1 MKIMSKKGVVR
12 RDLFAAGGAGAAAL
26 VLGSLL
32 GQTGAALAEGNFGPK
47 KKLVWVPQAAGDWN
61 IPIRAGQ
68 RDFCAMVGWDYQF
81 LGNPVYSVENHAE
94 QVNNAIA
101 AKADIIVTELENAGM
116 TPTFKQAMSKGIVM
130 IIIDQGVPKEADAL
144 GLGIIGEDPLNSG
157 YNNGWQGA
165 SFAQQLTGKTEGI
178 VLFGNG
184 NPGAD
189 LIDKRQ
195 KGSEQAIKE
204 YNAAKGTKYEFV
216 AFPDSSFDD
225 ESQSIQKYGAQIDDA
240 GDKLVSVITGGNI
253 VPGVKALQERGFK
266 PGQVSAGSTDL
277 PPAQQQLM
285 EQGWVQ
291 WGTDQQQYT
300 MGLYSA
306 VSAFMVLDGYRYPTI
321 RTGEGPLL
329 KADLERIKK
338 RTAIW
343 QAKAKAYGDIT

>member
-1 MKIMSKKGVVR
+1 MTSENALVR
-12 RDLFAAGGAGAAAL
+12 RDLLTTGGAGAAAL
-26 VLGSLL
+26 VLAGLVGGHPSP
-32 GQTGAALAEGNFGPK
+32 ALAAGNFGPR
-47 KKLVWVPQAAGDWN
+47 KKLVFVPQAAGDWN

-101 AKADIIVTELENAGM
+101 AKADVIITELENAGM
-116 TPTFKQAMSKGIVM
+116 TPTFKQAMSRGIVM
-130 IIIDQGVPKEADAL
+130 VVIDQGVVKECDSL
-144 GLGIIGEDPLNSG
+144 GLGIIGEDPLVSG

-165 SFAQQLTGKTEGI
+165 SFAQKLTGKKEG
-178 VLFGNG
+178 VLIFGNG

-189 LIDKRQ
+189 LIDNRQ
-195 KGSEQAIKE
+195 KGSEQGILA
-204 YNAAKGTKYEFV
+204 YNKANGTKFTFT

-225 ESQSIQKYGAQIDDA
+225 ENQSIQKYGAQIDEA
-240 GDKLVSVITGGNI
+240 GDALVGVITGGNI

-285 EQGWVQ
+285 DQGWVQ
-291 WGTDQQQYT
+291 WGTDQQQYM
-300 MGLYSA
+300 MGIYSA
-306 VSAFMVLDGYRYPTI
+306 QSAFLVLDGYRYPTI

-329 KADLERIKK
+329 KADLERVKK

-343 QAKAKAYGDIT
+343 EAKARAYGDIK

>member
-1 MKIMSKKGVVR
+1 MSKKGVVR

-32 GQTGAALAEGNFGPK
+32 GQTSPALAEGNFGPK

-116 TPTFKQAMSKGIVM
+116 TPTFKQAMSKGIIM

-306 VSAFMVLDGYRYPTI
+306 VSAFMALDGYRYPTI

>member
-1 MKIMSKKGVVR
+1 MSNNGIIR
-12 RDLFAAGGAGAAAL
+12 RDFLAGGAGAAAL
-26 VLGSLL
+26 AGIVGV
-32 GQTGAALAEGNFGPK
+32 GASPALAQGNFGPK
-47 KKLVWVPQAAGDWN
+47 KKLVFVPQAAGDWN

-94 QVNNAIA
+94 QVNNAVA

-116 TPTFKQAMSKGIVM
+116 TPTFQQAISAGVVM
-130 IIIDQGVPKEADAL
+130 VIIDQGVVKEADAL

-165 SFAQQLTGKTEGI
+165 SFAQQLTGKKEGV

-189 LIDKRQ
+189 LIDNRQ
-195 KGSEQAIKE
+195 KGSQQAVMD
-204 YNAAKGTKYEFV
+204 YNKAKGTNYTFI

-240 GDKLVSVITGGNI
+240 GDKLVAVITGGNI

-306 VSAFMVLDGYRYPTI
+306 ACGFAVLNGYRYPTI
-321 RTGEGPLL
+321 RTGEAPLL
-329 KADLERIKK
+329 KADLDRVKK

-343 QAKAKAYGDIT
+343 EAKAKAYGDIK

>member
-1 MKIMSKKGVVR
+1 MSKKGLIR
-12 RDLFAAGGAGAAAL
+12 RELFVAGGASAAAMILASL
-26 VLGSLL
+26 VG
-32 GQTGAALAEGNFGPK
+32 GRANGALAADFGPK
-47 KKLVWVPQAAGDWN
+47 KKLVFVPQAAGDWN

-116 TPTFKQAMSKGIVM
+116 TPTFKQAISKGIVM
-130 IIIDQGVPKEADAL
+130 VIIDQGVIKEADAL
-144 GLGIIGEDPLNSG
+144 GLGIIGEDPLVSG
-157 YNNGWQGA
+157 HHNGWQGA
-165 SFAQQLTGKTEGI
+165 SFAQKLTGKKEGTI
-178 VLFGNG
+178 LFGNG

-195 KGSEQAIKE
+195 QGSETAIQE
-204 YNAAKGTKYEFV
+204 YNKANGTNYSFV

-240 GDKLVSVITGGNI
+240 GDKLVGVITGGNI

-277 PPAQQQLM
+277 PPQQQQLM
-285 EQGWVQ
+285 DQGWVQ

-329 KADLERIKK
+329 KADLDRIKK

-343 QAKAKAYGDIT
+343 QAKAKAYGDVK

>member
-1 MKIMSKKGVVR
+1 
-12 RDLFAAGGAGAAAL
+12 LAA
-26 VLGSLL
+26 
-32 GQTGAALAEGNFGPK
+32 GNFGPK

-101 AKADIIVTELENAGM
+101 AKADVIVTELENPGM
-116 TPTFKQAMSKGIVM
+116 TPIFEQAMSKGIVM
-130 IIIDQGVPKEADAL
+130 VIIDQGVPEEAEKL
-144 GLGIIGEDPLNSG
+144 GLGIIGEDPLRSG
-157 YNNGWQGA
+157 YHVGWQGA
-165 SFAQQLTGKTEGI
+165 SFGQQLTGKTEGVI
-178 VLFGNG
+178 LFGNG

-195 KGSEQAIKE
+195 KGSEQAVQE
-204 YNAAKGTKYEFV
+204 YNKAKATNYKFV

-240 GDKLVSVITGGNI
+240 GDSLVAVLTGGNI
-253 VPGVKALQERGFK
+253 VPGVKALQERDFK
-266 PGQVSAGSTDL
+266 PGKVAAGSTDL

-291 WGTDQQQYT
+291 WGTDQQQYM

-306 VSAFMVLDGYRYPTI
+306 ASAFMVIDGYRYPTI

-343 QAKAKAYGDIT
+343 QDKAKAYGDIQ

>member
-1 MKIMSKKGVVR
+1 MSKKGVVR
-12 RDLFAAGGAGAAAL
+12 RDLLKTGGAGAAAVLAGL
-26 VLGSLL
+26 VG
-32 GQTGAALAEGNFGPK
+32 GQTSPALAAAADFGPK
-47 KKLVWVPQAAGDWN
+47 KKMIFVPQAAGDWN

-101 AKADIIVTELENAGM
+101 AQADIIVTELENAGM
-116 TPTFKQAMSKGIVM
+116 TPIFQQAMSRGIVM
-130 IIIDQGVPKEADAL
+130 IIIDQGVVEEAAKL

-157 YNNGWQGA
+157 YNNGYQGA
-165 SFAQQLTGKTEGI
+165 KFAQQLTGKNDGVI
-178 VLFGNG
+178 IFGNG

-189 LIDKRQ
+189 LIDNRQ
-195 KGSEQAIKE
+195 KGSEQGIMAYNKE
-204 YNAAKGTKYEFV
+204 KGTNYSFT

-225 ESQSIQKYGAQIDDA
+225 ENLSIQKYGAQIDQL
-240 GDKLVSVITGGNI
+240 GDDLVAVITGGNI
-253 VPGVKALQERGFK
+253 VPGVKALQERDYT
-266 PGQVSAGSTDL
+266 PGQIAAGSTDL

-285 EQGWVQ
+285 DQGWVQ

-300 MGLYSA
+300 MGMYSA
-306 VSAFMVLDGYRYPTI
+306 ASAFDVLDGYSYPTI

-329 KADLERIKK
+329 KADLDRVKK

-343 QAKAKAYGDIT
+343 EAKAKAYGDIQ

>member
-1 MKIMSKKGVVR
+1 MRKTGLIR
-12 RDLFAAGGAGAAAL
+12 RDLFAAGGASAAAL
-26 VLGSLL
+26 ILGSLL
-32 GQTGAALAEGNFGPK
+32 GGQTSPAFAEGSFGPK
-47 KKLVWVPQAAGDWN
+47 KKLVFVPQAAGDWN

-101 AKADIIVTELENAGM
+101 AKADVIVTELENAGM
-116 TPTFKQAMSKGIVM
+116 TPTFKQAISRGVVM
-130 IIIDQGVPKEADAL
+130 IIIDQGVIKEADAL
-144 GLGIIGEDPLNSG
+144 GLGIIGEDPLKSG

-165 SFAQQLTGKTEGI
+165 SFAQQLTGKKEGTI
-178 VLFGNG
+178 IFGNG

-195 KGSEQAIKE
+195 QGSGQAIAE
-204 YNAAKGTKYEFV
+204 YNKANGTNYTFV
-216 AFPDSSFDD
+216 TFPDSSFDD

-240 GDKLVSVITGGNI
+240 GDKLVGLITGGNI

-266 PGQVSAGSTDL
+266 PGQIAAGSVDL

-285 EQGWVQ
+285 DQGWVQ

-329 KADLERIKK
+329 KADLDRIKK

-343 QAKAKAYGDIT
+343 QAKAKAYGDVK